1 LVLARAEH
9 LHTRHEGRENSCVKP
24 PRPPRDYH

>member
-24 PRPPRDYH
+24 PRPPP